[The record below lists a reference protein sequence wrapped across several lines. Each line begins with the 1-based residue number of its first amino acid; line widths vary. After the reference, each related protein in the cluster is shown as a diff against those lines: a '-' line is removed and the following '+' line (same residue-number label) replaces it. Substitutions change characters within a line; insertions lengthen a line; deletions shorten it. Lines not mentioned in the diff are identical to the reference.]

1 MHLRGLDLNLL
12 IALDALFTEKNV
24 TRAAERINI
33 SQPGMSAALQKLRW
47 HFSDPLLERVG
58 RRMELTVRGRALADP
73 VREILIKVRDL
84 TDKPEEFDPATAR
97 RVFRIGA
104 TTFCSDIL
112 AAPLLCRIE
121 RISPNISVQFE
132 DLATDTVHR
141 LIDGQLDF
149 AITISARILSD
160 EVNLD
165 SSLSSLDL
173 FTDEFVLVTSRQNSR
188 VGDTVTFDQLCELP
202 YIETRFGNVIAGI
215 SEQMWRQQPKQ
226 PQIRAWLPNF
236 QLTLDTVSH
245 TDMVAIVPLHLAQ
258 LHGDRYNVRTLP
270 VPVEMPTIEER
281 LFWHQRND
289 QDPGHAWFKG
299 LLQETVQGFLS

>member
-97 RVFRIGA
+97 RVFRICA

-112 AAPLLCRIE
+112 AAPLLRRIE
-121 RISPNISVQFE
+121 KIAPNISVLFE
-132 DLATDTVHR
+132 DLSTSTVQR
-141 LIDGQLDF
+141 LVDGQLDF
-149 AITISARILSD
+149 AITVSARILSD
-160 EVNLD
+160 EANLD

-173 FTDEFVLVTSRQNSR
+173 FKDEFVLAVSRQNSR
-188 VGDTVTFDQLCELP
+188 IGDAVTFDELCELP
-202 YIETRFGNVIAGI
+202 YIETRFGNVIASI

-226 PQIRAWLPNF
+226 PHIRAWLSNF

-245 TDMVAIVPLHLAQ
+245 TDMVAIVPLQLVQ
-258 LHGDRYNVRTLP
+258 LHGDRYNVRTLS
-270 VPVEMPTIEER
+270 VPMEMPTIEER